1 MKNAFTPAQILLPA
15 NGDFER
21 WAVIACDQ
29 FSSEKEYWDRVGQ
42 RVGENPSTLHM
53 IVPEAYLE
61 GISME
66 EASKSRNDTMTRYL
80 DENVLT
86 AIDEAFVYVEREI
99 TGGGIRRGIVGKLDL
114 EAYDYLP
121 GTEMPARAS
130 EKTVVDRLPP
140 RIQVRRGAALEM
152 PHVLVLI
159 DDEKRRAVESL
170 TAEKETLEKIYDFDL
185 MEDGGHIAGYAVK
198 GARAVQLVK
207 EIDALA
213 ERNVQFV
220 IGDGNHSLAAAKDT
234 WRQFKKNLTPEEQ
247 ENHPARYALVEV
259 CNVYD
264 EGIVFEPIHRIV
276 FRCDPDHVLS
286 LLQEKA
292 YDPNGRELKYL
303 AHGKEGT
310 VLIQNESL
318 GSLIAS
324 VQRVLDELEGE
335 GCVVDY
341 IHDDKAL
348 EKLAETENSFA
359 LFLPKMEKQDLFCTV
374 ERSGIFPKKSFSIG
388 HARDKRYYLEC
399 RKIK

>member
-1 MKNAFTPAQILLPA
+1 M
-15 NGDFER
+15 
-21 WAVIACDQ
+21 
-29 FSSEKEYWDRVGQ
+29 
-42 RVGENPSTLHM
+42 
-53 IVPEAYLE
+53 E
-61 GISME
+61 G
-66 EASKSRNDTMTRYL
+66 
-80 DENVLT
+80 
-86 AIDEAFVYVEREI
+86 
-99 TGGGIRRGIVGKLDL
+99 
-114 EAYDYLP
+114 
-121 GTEMPARAS
+121 
-130 EKTVVDRLPP
+130 
-140 RIQVRRGAALEM
+140 
-152 PHVLVLI
+152 
-159 DDEKRRAVESL
+159 
-170 TAEKETLEKIYDFDL
+170 
-185 MEDGGHIAGYAVK
+185 GGHIAGFAVK
-198 GARAVQLVK
+198 GARAEKLVK
-207 EIDALA
+207 DIDALA

-234 WRQFKKNLTPEEQ
+234 WRQIKKDLTLEEQ
-247 ENHPARYALVEV
+247 ENHPARFALVDV

-276 FRCDPDHVLS
+276 FRCDPDEVLK

-303 AHGKEGT
+303 AKGKEGS
-310 VLIQNESL
+310 VRIQNESL

-324 VQRVLDELEGE
+324 VQRVLDELEQE

-374 ERSGIFPKKSFSIG
+374 ESSGIFPKKSFSIG